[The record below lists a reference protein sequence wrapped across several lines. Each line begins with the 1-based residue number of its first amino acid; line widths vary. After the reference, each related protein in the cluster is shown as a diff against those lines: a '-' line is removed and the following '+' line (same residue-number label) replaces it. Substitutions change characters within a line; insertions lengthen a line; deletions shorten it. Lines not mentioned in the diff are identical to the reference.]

1 MLSRKVEKVM
11 KVERQQSTDLSIFSW
26 ENYSKKEKK
35 KEKRKKGIEHQTASQ
50 SSVKSRSLSEKKGE
64 EQGEAQFKEDDHL
77 IELNDNDDDETKE

>member
-1 MLSRKVEKVM
+1 MRKLLK
-11 KVERQQSTDLSIFSW
+11 
-26 ENYSKKEKK
+26 KKEKG

-50 SSVKSRSLSEKKGE
+50 SSVKLRSLSEKKGE